1 MQKFDIETKT
11 FVEVN
16 EEEERADL
24 LGHIAVSMNKDP
36 KLTLSQVKRLYRL
49 TPEEASVVKSMLY

>member
-1 MQKFDIETKT
+1 MQKFDIETET

-36 KLTLSQVKRLYRL
+36 KLTFSEVRKLYHLTSQEV
-49 TPEEASVVKSMLY
+49 AVVNSMRY